1 MNEMFE
7 LEGASLTVHLPGDVD
22 HPVSDEIRR
31 ESDRIMST
39 YTSGPCCLIFRIQDL
54 WIALASDF

>member
-7 LEGASLTVHLPGDVD
+7 LEGVSLTVHLPGDVD

-31 ESDRIMST
+31 ESDRIMSHVSVS
-39 YTSGPCCLIFRIQDL
+39 YTHLTLPT
-54 WIALASDF
+54 IA